1 MRRLATL
8 LLALDAPRAGNQTKE
23 RTMKKLIAL
32 IIASCG
38 LALHA
43 HPAHAATDSRP
54 NCALYSNSKL
64 MSWPATSPVWQFCW
78 RRPDNSGPQPA
89 GSGVELFDIH
99 YNGHLVFSHLNVP
112 VLNVEYGPG
121 GCGCYRDWLDEEVR
135 FEAVGSPC
143 GDGYCKVIQ
152 PARTTCD
159 CAPTDTC
166 DSNPNNE
173 CNVDLGSFTGVAA
186 EKESDHLTMTTQMS
200 AGWYRYSQYLTF
212 YLDGSIHPEF
222 AFASVPNGCTG
233 TTHFHHGYYRF
244 DFDIDGP
251 ANDTVFRETL
261 SAGDKVSDGDGGNDN
276 VDEAAGPGGTDV
288 GRVLVS
294 TEEYGYHGDTV
305 SWLVKDTVTKRGY
318 RVIPG
323 ADDQPLPITNFDPA
337 PFAVGDYWVLA
348 EHDDEN
354 DDLGAGCAININ
366 PFVNGEDTARADVV
380 LWYRYGTLHE
390 HGDEC
395 FCGRRGPTLVPIG
408 NWLPTP

>member
-1 MRRLATL
+1 VSRALAT
-8 LLALDAPRAGNQTKE
+8 RGRHESKE

-32 IIASCG
+32 LIATCG
-38 LALHA
+38 FALHA
-43 HPAHAATDSRP
+43 PAASAATAATESRP

-64 MSWPATSPVWQFCW
+64 MSWPARAPVWQFCW
-78 RRPDNSGPQPA
+78 RRPDDSGPQPA

-135 FEAVGSPC
+135 FEAVGAPC
-143 GDGYCKVIQ
+143 GDGFCNVIE

-159 CAPTDTC
+159 CAPTNTC
-166 DSNPNNE
+166 DSDPNNA
-173 CNVDLGSFTGVAA
+173 CNVDLGNFTGVAA
-186 EKESDHLTMTTQMS
+186 EKEPDHLTMTTQMS

-212 YLDGSIHPEF
+212 YLDGTIHPEF
-222 AFASVPNGCTG
+222 AFSSLPNGCTD

-251 ANDTVFRETL
+251 ANDLVYRETVD
-261 SAGDKVSDGDGGNDN
+261 AGKSSGSGD
-276 VDEAAGPGGTDV
+276 AAAVVPDDTDAE
-288 GRVLVS
+288 RVLVS
-294 TEEYGYHGDTV
+294 TEEFGYRGNTR
-305 SWLVKDTVTKRGY
+305 SWLVRDVVTKRGY

-323 ADDQPLPITNFDPA
+323 SDDMPLPITNFDPA

-348 EHDDEN
+348 QHDDEN
-354 DDLGAGCAININ
+354 DDLGGSCAINID
-366 PFVNGEDTARADVV
+366 PFVNGEDTSRADVV

-390 HGDEC
+390 NGDEC
-395 FCGRRGPTLVPIG
+395 FCGRRGPTLVPVG